1 MESQKIS
8 ELDVV
13 TSVSGAEIIPV
24 VVGGATKSATS
35 AQIATYAVAEVK
47 KLNYATTTTLSSYL
61 TKTDAAN
68 TYQPKGSYLTEHQ
81 KLPTTLPNPSAITVM
96 LNGGSTEGTNKFTY
110 TGSAAMTVN
119 ITAAAI
125 GAATASHTHSNYA
138 LATALTALTERV
150 AALETDVAA
159 LKNPEQTE

>member
-13 TSVSGAEIIPV
+13 TSVSGAEII
-24 VVGGATKSATS
+24 
-35 AQIATYAVAEVK
+35 
-47 KLNYATTTTLSSYL
+47 
-61 TKTDAAN
+61 
-68 TYQPKGSYLTEHQ
+68 
-81 KLPTTLPNPSAITVM
+81 
-96 LNGGSTEGTNKFTY
+96 
-110 TGSAAMTVN
+110 N

-125 GAATASHTHSNYA
+125 GAATTSHTHSNYA

-150 AALETDVAA
+150 AALEADVAA